1 MTEWL
6 PEIARRWDSECT
18 RWRLLLGCGTVAVL
32 GAGLCAAAG
41 GADNPPQ
48 VFHWFVAMQAFVLL
62 GYGTARVVA
71 SVSDEKRQGTWDL
84 QRLTPQT
91 ALQLAAGKLAGAPL
105 YALILTAA
113 FLPWALIAAAGSAQ
127 TSAFDV
133 SRAYVSLGA
142 AAAFAWAMG
151 LVVSTHSD
159 ERQGLGDGG
168 KFLMLA
174 ALYPLASWQLTTAFA
189 SRKMTEFYGATL
201 PDWLF
206 FSLSDVV
213 FAAWAFESARCRIA
227 RDKLEP
233 VRSWRL
239 PAFVLFFGVYQCGFG
254 RVSAG
259 SAVIMVL
266 PMMAVA
272 LATAAEPWGP
282 QEWRSWLRRAPVQRL
297 SFAPTW
303 LSGLAAAAAL
313 AAALTAATSGGE
325 PPSARFPLLFLFF
338 ATRDILFLQ
347 WCRLKIKRQPEFFAL
362 VYIGLAY
369 VLPWLVA
376 LTLHLHPTSFL
387 FFPAPGRDVP
397 ALVNLLPGALEA
409 AGAAALLAWEA
420 RRLDDPERR
429 PRTAGEN
436 GR

>member
-227 RDKLEP
+227 RD
-233 VRSWRL
+233 
-239 PAFVLFFGVYQCGFG
+239 
-254 RVSAG
+254 
-259 SAVIMVL
+259 
-266 PMMAVA
+266 
-272 LATAAEPWGP
+272 T
-282 QEWRSWLRRAPVQRL
+282 WLRRAPVQRL